1 MKKFN
6 KVMALVLS
14 VAVVLAMSVV
24 PSLAASVE
32 IDTDATDTHTYKVY
46 QIFTGDLSEG
56 TLSNL
61 KYGSNY
67 KTTGDP
73 VPKAEADDI
82 TDAAEF
88 AKTLVVKD
96 SSGAYTVLHGDPVAT
111 LNKADGFKKDGL
123 ADGYYLI
130 VDETT
135 GKLADGDALS
145 ANIVQVSG
153 TTKIAPKKDT
163 TSVDKIIT
171 TDTLGKDDAT
181 TTVNGKVDNV
191 SIGDT
196 VNYEISGTVP
206 SHATDYD
213 YYYYIIG
220 DTLTE
225 GLTFNADSVS
235 VSASTKGDLEANI
248 DYALYTGDS
257 AEGKTFQVALIDAK
271 ALAGQTITV
280 TYNATLNEKAKI
292 GELSNDNTVTIE
304 YSNNPNHNYNGDK
317 KDETPGKPD
326 SEKNSPL
333 GETPES
339 KTQTYTTGIE
349 ITKVDEN
356 GDILTGAEFTIT
368 GDNEEIV
375 LVSSEEFAEAADGTY
390 YKLKD
395 GKYTTEVPVNASY
408 MKEAASG
415 ATAGYVVDAT
425 YQGEDKVVIDSTTYR
440 PYNSETD
447 SGETVYVLVKANVDL
462 YDSVDQ
468 KYKKTV
474 SFTQKDTNTSGVTAT
489 AEVGPD
495 GVVTFKGLGKGTYT
509 ITESKTPSGYNTIS
523 PVTVEIDFTANPEN
537 DAPHWKK
544 VSGDATYN
552 STTGVFE
559 ITIQNQKGTELP
571 ETGGIGTTIF
581 YVLGAILVIGAG
593 VLLVTRRRM
602 NAN

>member
-1 MKKFN
+1 
-6 KVMALVLS
+6 
-14 VAVVLAMSVV
+14 MSVV
-24 PSLAASVE
+24 LPVFAAGE
-32 IDTDATDTHTYKVY
+32 TQDTYSISMDIASNDTHEYKVY
-46 QIFTGDLSEG
+46 QVFTGDLDG
-56 TLSNL
+56 DTLSNI
-61 KYGSNY
+61 KYGNSGY
-67 KTTGDP
+67 GTTGDS
-73 VPKAEADDI
+73 VPKTVLDGI
-82 TDAAEF
+82 TDADAF
-88 AKTLVVKD
+88 AKSIAGNVTT
-96 SSGAYTVLHGDPVAT
+96 TVGVL
-111 LNKADGFKKDGL
+111 KAGTESLTGL
-123 ADGYYLI
+123 APGYYLI
-130 VDETT
+130 VDDTN
-135 GKLADGDALS
+135 KQLVQGDAYS
-145 ANIVQVSG
+145 AYIVKVVKAV
-153 TTKIAPKKDT
+153 TIEPKKDT
-163 TSVDKIIT
+163 TSVDKKIT
-171 TDTLGKDDAT
+171 TDTLGKDNAT

-235 VSASTKGDLEANI
+235 VSASTKGNLAANT
-248 DYALYTGDS
+248 DYKLYTGDS
-257 AEGKTFQVALIDAK
+257 AGGKTFQVALIDAK

-292 GELSNDNTVTIE
+292 GELSNDNTVTIQ
-304 YSNNPNHNYNGDK
+304 YSNNPNHDYNGDK
-317 KDETPGKPD
+317 DDNTPGKPD
-326 SEKNSPL
+326 SDKNSPL

-395 GKYTTEVPVNASY
+395 GKYTTEAPVTADY

-415 ATAGYVVDAT
+415 ATAGYVEDAS

-447 SGETVYVLVKANVDL
+447 SGKTVYVLVKANVDL
-462 YDSVDQ
+462 YDSVNQ

-509 ITESKTPSGYNTIS
+509 ITETKTPSGYNTMTPI
-523 PVTVEIDFTANPEN
+523 TFTIDFKAEPTGEEK
-537 DAPHWKK
+537 HW
-544 VSGDATYN
+544 
-552 STTGVFE
+552 STTSDEASYNATTGLFE
-559 ITIQNQKGTELP
+559 LKIKNEKGTNLP